1 MACVMACKGSVGG
14 FRASGGL
21 GDYRGFLRLCGA
33 YRGHTGLIRG
43 HTGLTGASG
52 GFVGLV

>member
-1 MACVMACKGSVGG
+1 MMACVMACKGSVGG

-43 HTGLTGASG
+43 YTGLQ
-52 GFVGLV
+52 GLLVAL